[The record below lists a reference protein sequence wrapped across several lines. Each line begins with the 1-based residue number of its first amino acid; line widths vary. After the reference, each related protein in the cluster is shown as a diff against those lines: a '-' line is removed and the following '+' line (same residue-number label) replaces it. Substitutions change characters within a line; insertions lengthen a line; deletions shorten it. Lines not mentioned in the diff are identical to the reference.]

1 MAKVFRYLKRVIV
14 TPAVYQSLGSLK
26 TAFRYWHWAEVTNYT
41 QRSRLAVG
49 YVFIK
54 QSDRPN
60 ILAQQS
66 QHTLQPLGPLQP
78 KSEGYFAEF
87 PRVD

>member
-26 TAFRYWHWAEVTNYT
+26 TAFRYWHWAEVTGYT
-41 QRSRLAVG
+41 KHSYLAAG
-49 YVFIK
+49 YVFVK
-54 QSDRPN
+54 QSGRSN

-66 QHTLQPLGPLQP
+66 Q
-78 KSEGYFAEF
+78 
-87 PRVD
+87 